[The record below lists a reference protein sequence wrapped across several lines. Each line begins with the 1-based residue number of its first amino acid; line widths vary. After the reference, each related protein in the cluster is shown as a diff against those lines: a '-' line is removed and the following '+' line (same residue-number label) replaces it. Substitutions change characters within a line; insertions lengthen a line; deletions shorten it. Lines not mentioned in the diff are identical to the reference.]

1 MWSPVLSGGKVGRSA
16 GVHYKTTQNHF
27 PRLHNNTDPS
37 AQTITLPALTSLS
50 AKSDS
55 LAHFCR
61 PLTVLIPDTDKPIIV
76 STLFISHTFQ
86 IKTIIEFGFEHSKH
100 KHYCFWKL
108 TLYTG
113 IVTNKP
119 TVSYLTKC
127 KGNLLTS
134 KTD

>member
-1 MWSPVLSGGKVGRSA
+1 MWTVLVSRFKWQGRSA
-16 GVHYKTTQNHF
+16 GVHYKTPQNHF

-86 IKTIIEFGFEHSKH
+86 IKTLTEFGFEHSKH
-100 KHYCFWKL
+100 EHYCLKVN
-108 TLYTG
+108 TLLCCSYKK
-113 IVTNKP
+113 N
-119 TVSYLTKC
+119 TVSSLK
-127 KGNLLTS
+127 KFKANLLTS